1 MEAPSDNSPENN
13 FSSSFNHTGGG
24 VIIDIGTGDGRYVYQ
39 SAIQNPTKFYIGIDA
54 NTRPLR
60 KVSEKIYRK
69 VTKGG
74 APNALFIQA
83 SVEDLPTELDG
94 VADEVHV
101 HFPWGSLLK
110 AVANGELNVLQ
121 GIRRICAVDA
131 LLEIVIGIDP
141 ERDAT
146 EIERLGLEQLSE
158 AYIAGVLRNR
168 YLVAN
173 LDIIEHG
180 VISNSGASNI
190 KSSWAQRLR
199 GNSNREILFWIARAI
214 RGDSAGLAPDERGLR
229 MSDSPD

>member
-1 MEAPSDNSPENN
+1 M
-13 FSSSFNHTGGG
+13 
-24 VIIDIGTGDGRYVYQ
+24 YQ
-39 SAIQNPTKFYIGIDA
+39 SARQNPTRFYIGIDA
-54 NTRPLR
+54 NTRPFR

-83 SVEDLPTELDG
+83 SVENLPTELEG

-110 AVANGELNVLQ
+110 AVSNGDQNVLR
-121 GIRRICAVDA
+121 GIRRICAADA
-131 LLEIVIGIDP
+131 LLEVVTGVDP
-141 ERDAT
+141 ERDAA

-168 YLVAN
+168 YLAAD
-173 LDIIEHG
+173 LEITEHHF
-180 VISNSGASNI
+180 ISNSGASTI
-190 KSSWAQRLR
+190 KSSWAQRLS
-199 GNSNREILFWIARAI
+199 GNTSRIIVYWIAKAI